1 MIKDELDKP
10 VDGRAKKVET
20 LLTIHQTVDEAIH
33 HIRRVHILDKNIFYF
48 YVVDDHQ
55 RLLGFVSTRDLI
67 VSSPDTPIAT
77 LLNTKIK
84 ALQSHHTMRE
94 GLLLMKK
101 FHLLAL
107 PVVQDGRFIGVID
120 MQNYFDESLELDT
133 SRKRDQV
140 FQTLGFIVDDD
151 ENQSTWKKYLTR
163 APWML
168 CNMVGGI
175 LCAVISNFYQIIL
188 LKAIVLAMFIPL
200 VLSLSESIAMQSMT
214 QSMHEIGRHLHFWKK
229 LGSYLGKES
238 KLFILVAI
246 SCGILIGS
254 LAILWGDGWGPAAV
268 IGAGIT
274 ISVIVSAIIGVLIPF
289 GLKSIKLDPKI
300 ASGPIVLMLVDAITT
315 SIYLSLAYWWLL

>member
-1 MIKDELDKP
+1 MRKDELDNP
-10 VDGRAKKVET
+10 VDGKAKKVEA

-55 RLLGFVSTRDLI
+55 RLLGFVSTRDLLT
-67 VSSPDTPIAT
+67 SSPDTPLAT

-84 ALQSHHTMRE
+84 SLQSHHTMRE
-94 GLLLMKK
+94 GLLLMQK

-120 MQNYFDESLELDT
+120 MQNYFEEAIELDT
-133 SRKRDQV
+133 SKKRDQV
-140 FQTLGFIVDDD
+140 FQTLGFILD
-151 ENQSTWKKYLTR
+151 EDEKQSTWKKYVTR

-168 CNMVGGI
+168 CNMAGGI
-175 LCAVISNFYQIIL
+175 LCAVISNFYQDIL

-214 QSMHEIGRHLHFWKK
+214 QSMHEMGRHLHFWKK

-254 LAILWGDGWGPAAV
+254 LAILWEDGWGPAAV

-274 ISVIVSAIIGVLIPF
+274 ISVIVSAIIGVLVPF
-289 GLKSIKLDPKI
+289 CLKSVKLDPKI
-300 ASGPIVLMLVDAITT
+300 ASGPLVLMLVDAVTT